1 MDFRILGPL
10 EVLEEGRD
18 VAPAG
23 SKGRALLA
31 LLLVHANET
40 LPVERLIDELW
51 GEHPPATATKTV
63 QAHVSRLRKALAA
76 GAGDGVDA
84 VIVTREHGYQ
94 LTLDPERLDAHR
106 FERLVAEGRRELGT
120 GDPARATAALESA
133 LALWRGAPLADV
145 AHEPFV
151 QREVGRLEDLRVAA
165 LEDLNEAKLALGR
178 HGELVGELEA
188 LIGEHPYRERLRAQ
202 LMLALYR
209 CDRQA
214 DALQVYQDARR
225 TLVDELGIEPGER
238 LRELERA
245 VLAQDS
251 ALAAPVAETGEQ
263 VASRLPDLPSRTY
276 GRDGECAAVAD
287 LLRRGDIPL
296 VTLTG
301 PGGVGKTRLA
311 LEVARE
317 VEPELSNGAWFVSLA
332 AVAKADDVPS
342 AIAQALDVVPLQG
355 ETPIQAVERFLA
367 PKRGVLVLDNF
378 EHLLG
383 AAPVVSDLLVGCPKL
398 AVLATS
404 REALGL
410 AREYRF
416 VVSPLRVPEG
426 DGLDD
431 VQRAAAGVLFV
442 ERARSRDRGF
452 ELTTRNARAIA
463 DICRRLDG
471 LPLAIELAA
480 VRTGLLGAE
489 GINGRLASAM
499 DVLGRGPRDAPAR
512 QQTLRATIEWSHRLL
527 SAREAEAFARF
538 AVFAGGA
545 TIDAAEHVTGA
556 DLDVLDGLV
565 EKHLLLRRADRLRM
579 LETVREYARERLN
592 ATAETEEVKRR
603 HCRHYL
609 AFVERA
615 EVDLLTGREAEW
627 LPRLDAEVD
636 NLRAALD
643 WSASQGNPTFALRL
657 AGLLAKFWEI
667 RGMSTEGLEWI
678 RAAME
683 AAGEEAPIHDRARA
697 RRARVALLQS
707 QGAVYDAY
715 GLRKHG
721 KAEAVDAL
729 DLSRQ
734 AEDPAGI
741 AEALVFL
748 GYFEAAESFPQRR
761 RRELAEEAL
770 ASAQEAQDD
779 RLVAN
784 ALTERALAQPFSQ
797 VTAATAEAE
806 AALRRLGASRTL
818 ASFYNSAAYNAIKEG
833 DPEGARPLLER
844 AIPITRE
851 LGDPILLI
859 LLRGNMGLEA
869 LLSGDLDRARVAFAD
884 QLRLCRE
891 HVIPHLA
898 AEGLSG
904 IAVIA
909 ACQGNPERAAR
920 LLGAATA
927 ITPVGDADVSQQLER
942 RFFAAAREQ
951 IGTAHWAAAEEEGG
965 RLSLEEALDEA
976 LEPGADTPGEV
987 GGQAVMT
994 FMFTDIVGS
1003 TRLLDELGD
1012 ERWQELL
1019 GRHDIIVSD
1028 QFVARAGRQI
1038 KHEGDGF
1045 FVAFPDAG
1053 AAVEAGCAIQRA
1065 LAAHRAQQEGLPKVR
1080 IGIHTTTAT
1089 ARGGDYIGRGIN
1101 QTARIA
1107 AAARGDE
1114 VLVSRRT
1121 LEAAGERFD
1130 SCEAR
1135 DLELPGFQARVEVRN
1150 IPWQS

>member
-1 MDFRILGPL
+1 
-10 EVLEEGRD
+10 
-18 VAPAG
+18 
-23 SKGRALLA
+23 
-31 LLLVHANET
+31 
-40 LPVERLIDELW
+40 
-51 GEHPPATATKTV
+51 
-63 QAHVSRLRKALAA
+63 
-76 GAGDGVDA
+76 
-84 VIVTREHGYQ
+84 
-94 LTLDPERLDAHR
+94 
-106 FERLVAEGRRELGT
+106 
-120 GDPARATAALESA
+120 
-133 LALWRGAPLADV
+133 
-145 AHEPFV
+145 
-151 QREVGRLEDLRVAA
+151 
-165 LEDLNEAKLALGR
+165 
-178 HGELVGELEA
+178 
-188 LIGEHPYRERLRAQ
+188 
-202 LMLALYR
+202 
-209 CDRQA
+209 
-214 DALQVYQDARR
+214 
-225 TLVDELGIEPGER
+225 
-238 LRELERA
+238 
-245 VLAQDS
+245 
-251 ALAAPVAETGEQ
+251 
-263 VASRLPDLPSRTY
+263 
-276 GRDGECAAVAD
+276 
-287 LLRRGDIPL
+287 
-296 VTLTG
+296 
-301 PGGVGKTRLA
+301 
-311 LEVARE
+311 
-317 VEPELSNGAWFVSLA
+317 
-332 AVAKADDVPS
+332 
-342 AIAQALDVVPLQG
+342 
-355 ETPIQAVERFLA
+355 
-367 PKRGVLVLDNF
+367 
-378 EHLLG
+378 
-383 AAPVVSDLLVGCPKL
+383 
-398 AVLATS
+398 
-404 REALGL
+404 
-410 AREYRF
+410 
-416 VVSPLRVPEG
+416 
-426 DGLDD
+426 
-431 VQRAAAGVLFV
+431 
-442 ERARSRDRGF
+442 
-452 ELTTRNARAIA
+452 
-463 DICRRLDG
+463 
-471 LPLAIELAA
+471 
-480 VRTGLLGAE
+480 
-489 GINGRLASAM
+489 
-499 DVLGRGPRDAPAR
+499 
-512 QQTLRATIEWSHRLL
+512 
-527 SAREAEAFARF
+527 
-538 AVFAGGA
+538 
-545 TIDAAEHVTGA
+545 
-556 DLDVLDGLV
+556 
-565 EKHLLLRRADRLRM
+565 
-579 LETVREYARERLN
+579 
-592 ATAETEEVKRR
+592 
-603 HCRHYL
+603 
-609 AFVERA
+609 
-615 EVDLLTGREAEW
+615 
-627 LPRLDAEVD
+627 
-636 NLRAALD
+636 
-643 WSASQGNPTFALRL
+643 
-657 AGLLAKFWEI
+657 
-667 RGMSTEGLEWI
+667 
-678 RAAME
+678 
-683 AAGEEAPIHDRARA
+683 
-697 RRARVALLQS
+697 LQS

-904 IAVIA
+904 IAVVA

-920 LLGAATA
+920 VLGAATA

-951 IGTAHWAAAEEEGG
+951 IGTARWAAAEEEGG